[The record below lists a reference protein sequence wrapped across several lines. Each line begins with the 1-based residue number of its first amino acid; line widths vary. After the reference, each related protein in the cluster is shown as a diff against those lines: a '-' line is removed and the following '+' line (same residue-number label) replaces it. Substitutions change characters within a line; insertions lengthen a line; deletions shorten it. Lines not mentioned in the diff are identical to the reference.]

1 MRHTV
6 ERLIASLP
14 ETHCRGLGAIVLTD
28 THTTRSRGTRRSRAS
43 RRGTVLG
50 TYHRPWKGEP
60 AWIELVVDEIVKDLP
75 RPLDRIGLVRDMTVG
90 RVLFHEVGHHLDAT
104 VGSVGRTGE
113 HGAEAWGRRLSRAYL

>member
-1 MRHTV
+1 M
-6 ERLIASLP
+6 
-14 ETHCRGLGAIVLTD
+14 
-28 THTTRSRGTRRSRAS
+28 
-43 RRGTVLG
+43 LG

-113 HGAEAWGRRLSRAYL
+113 HGAEAWGRRLSRAYLRRRYWYLLPLAPVFRIAARVGRAIKSRNRREKVSR